1 MDPGEAIKRCGG
13 SAPWQMLKALGV
25 CRRDLDA
32 ALAGRSIVRVR
43 RGHFRSA
50 GPDSALDIATSVTG
64 VLSHRSA
71 AQHLGWDVGTEPEKP
86 EVIVR
91 RNRRLGAEHR
101 ARVRP
106 FYRDLGPKEARLG
119 ATTGIRTVLDCARDL
134 PFAEALVVAD
144 SAVRKQD
151 IDIDRLQ
158 HAARSLRG
166 PGSAAAVRV
175 AGAVHGMAANAFES
189 TLRAIALDAGLD
201 VVPQTQV
208 TDRGLFAMVDL
219 ADEGR
224 RLVIEAES
232 FEFHADRKGFRRDIR
247 RYSELAVFGWTVLR
261 FTWEDV
267 TLQPAYVRW
276 ALESWRRWHD
286 HGDPVGPPPE
296 HLPRLR

>member
-13 SAPWQMLKALGV
+13 RATWQMLRTLGV
-25 CRRDLDA
+25 RRRDLDA
-32 ALAGRSIVRVR
+32 ALAEGSILWVR
-43 RGHFRSA
+43 RGHYRSA
-50 GPDSALDIATSVTG
+50 GPDSALDIAAAVTG

-71 AQHLGWDVGTEPEKP
+71 AQHHGWAVGTEPEKP
-86 EVIVR
+86 EVIVQ
-91 RNRRLGAEHR
+91 RNRRLGAQHR

-106 FYRDLGPKEARLG
+106 FYRDLGPEEARLG
-119 ATTGIRTVLDCARDL
+119 ATTGIRTVLDCAKDL
-134 PFAEALVVAD
+134 PFTEALVVAD
-144 SAVRKQD
+144 SAVRND
-151 IDIDRLQ
+151 DVDIDRLQ
-158 HAARSLRG
+158 DAAKALRG

-189 TLRAIALDAGLD
+189 TLRAIALEAGLD

-208 TDRGLFAMVDL
+208 TDSGLFAMVDL

-232 FEFHADRKGFRRDIR
+232 FAFHADRRGFRRDIR
-247 RYSELAVFGWTVLR
+247 RYSELVVFGWTVLR

-276 ALESWRRWHD
+276 ALESWRRWYD
-286 HGDPVGPPPE
+286 SGEPVGPPPQ
-296 HLPRLR
+296 HLARLR